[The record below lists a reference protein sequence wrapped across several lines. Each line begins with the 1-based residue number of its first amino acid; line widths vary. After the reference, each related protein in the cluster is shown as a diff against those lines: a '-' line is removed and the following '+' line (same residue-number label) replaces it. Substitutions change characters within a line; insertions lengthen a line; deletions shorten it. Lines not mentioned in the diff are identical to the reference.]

1 MVYFL
6 DVCGKKNSIQDRVW
20 GKNVG
25 AVRDLLDHP
34 QEKFSAN
41 FMIWGGVSWKGL
53 IPPNRPIFVDELK
66 VSCFLQIDQFFE
78 IGFSAIMTA
87 FPYSKLSY
95 PIGWIAPNLML
106 SLLQK
111 MFCRIVVNRLE
122 FSLEEEEVSM
132 VLLMPIWFSMK
143 LFQLSKTCTMDA
155 RKKSGRTMQPR
166 STGKSTVWFIII
178 YTLTRDQYRY
188 TRKQSSIK
196 HPSQNYRSYTSTCK
210 LESCLSKH

>member
-1 MVYFL
+1 MKPTFPKRISWVTSYNSVLATLKEMPPKNVNLSFLIKLPNIMVYFL

-66 VSCFLQIDQFFE
+66 VSCFLQIDQFFK
-78 IGFSAIMTA
+78 IGFTAIITA

-95 PIGWIAPNLML
+95 PIG
-106 SLLQK
+106 
-111 MFCRIVVNRLE
+111 
-122 FSLEEEEVSM
+122 
-132 VLLMPIWFSMK
+132 
-143 LFQLSKTCTMDA
+143 
-155 RKKSGRTMQPR
+155 
-166 STGKSTVWFIII
+166 
-178 YTLTRDQYRY
+178 
-188 TRKQSSIK
+188 
-196 HPSQNYRSYTSTCK
+196 
-210 LESCLSKH
+210 